1 MQNGV
6 STVTLDDLIKAA
18 LTGQPY
24 NQRRLGTQA
33 RLYSRRL
40 SKTYGKEF
48 PDDLHEEVFG
58 QAFVE
63 LFQAGPAALAHFRG
77 KALFRRAVLAAIRS
91 VRTSYTPPGRR
102 TRAAPKELREF
113 VAAEDVGHIATMR
126 DIERCSAEHGDGR
139 SIDFDL
145 FSDPKA
151 ATVQQQ
157 MQHRLE
163 IEGVLRRAPAEVGRA
178 LRLIYLDDEPAEIVA
193 ADFNISRFTLHR
205 RITAFC
211 MSWRAAA

>member
-1 MQNGV
+1 MQHGV
-6 STVTLDDLIKAA
+6 STVTLDDLIKAS

-33 RLYSRRL
+33 RLYCRRL
-40 SKTYGKEF
+40 SKAYAKEF

-63 LFQAGPAALAHFRG
+63 LFQAGPAALAHGSG

-102 TRAAPKELREF
+102 TRAVPEEIGEL
-113 VAAEDVGHIATMR
+113 VAAEDVGSIATKR
-126 DIERCSAEHGDGR
+126 DLERCSAQDGDGL

-145 FSDPKA
+145 FGDPG
-151 ATVQQQ
+151 ATAVQQL
-157 MQHRLE
+157 MHDRLDVE
-163 IEGVLRRAPAEVGRA
+163 RVLRHAPSEVGRA
-178 LRLIYLDDEPAEIVA
+178 LSLIYLQDEPVEIVA
-193 ADFNISRFTLHR
+193 ADYNISRFTLRR
-205 RITAFC
+205 RITNFC